1 MKKLKEVPMKS
12 IIVSIAFVLSACGT
26 KELAE
31 ALKEANASSDSSAS
45 EQTTSTSAIAV
56 ATVTPSPTATP
67 KSERQRVEE
76 YQKIAEGMAES
87 EILAILGEPSERKQ
101 SVICSS
107 GSCTTFI
114 WFFYKYAGGHTT
126 SVRFKLGIA
135 DYVSSW

>member
-1 MKKLKEVPMKS
+1 MKN
-12 IIVSIAFVLSACGT
+12 IVISIAFILSACGT

-31 ALKEANASSDSSAS
+31 ALREANASESSAS

-67 KSERQRVEE
+67 KGERQRVDE
-76 YQKIAEGMAES
+76 YQKIGEGMAES
-87 EILAILGEPSERKQ
+87 EILAILGEPSERKE